1 MVGVVKIMKSKA
13 TSLKLRNGSGFH
25 AMRGADFSGQNHS
38 LYRGVLETPNR
49 DSAKKLLIVL
59 PAAHLNMTLPL
70 LQNIRNFETHLRIG
84 FHTDENSSTVTK
96 RSVTS
101 TRQPCFKNKGALKS
115 PITRPTHSG
124 VSSST
129 MFNNKAKWLTNR
141 LWTGYRFCPFNE
153 VILP

>member
-1 MVGVVKIMKSKA
+1 MARAVEIMKSRA
-13 TSLKLRNGSGFH
+13 TSIKLKNGRELH
-25 AMRGADFSGQNHS
+25 AIRRADFSRQNDS
-38 LYRGVLETPNR
+38 LYGAPLETPNR
-49 DSAKKLLIVL
+49 DSH

-84 FHTDENSSTVTK
+84 FHTNENSSTVTK

-101 TRQPCFKNKGALKS
+101 TRQPCFKNKGALKR
-115 PITRPTHSG
+115 PITHPTHSG

-141 LWTGYRFCPFNE
+141 LQVRRLGFSSFIRYP
-153 VILP
+153 

>member
-1 MVGVVKIMKSKA
+1 MSRITAKIGKWQMVSG
-13 TSLKLRNGSGFH
+13 LRGNKWPF
-25 AMRGADFSGQNHS
+25 RQNDRLYGAP
-38 LYRGVLETPNR
+38 LETPNR
-49 DSAKKLLIVL
+49 DSH

-84 FHTDENSSTVTK
+84 FHTNENSSTVTK

-101 TRQPCFKNKGALKS
+101 TRQPCFKNKGALKR
-115 PITRPTHSG
+115 PITHPTHSG

-141 LWTGYRFCPFNE
+141 LWTGYRFCLFNE